1 MNDKQRRMRN
11 ALGRFATGVTVV
23 TGSGADGTAVGV
35 TISSFNTVS
44 LEPPLVLWSL
54 ARQSKSLNCFAPGM
68 AHTIH
73 ILSAQ
78 QQTLAERFASSTL
91 NKFDGLSYR
100 LNPTGVPILPD
111 CLAYF
116 ECLTQSWYEGGDH
129 IIIIA
134 KVQQFEIAE
143 GEPLLFY
150 RGQFTGIKSEA
161 K

>member
-1 MNDKQRRMRN
+1 MNEKQRKMRN

-23 TGSGADGTAVGV
+23 TGSDPDGTAVGV

-44 LEPPLVLWSL
+44 LDPPLVLWSL

-78 QQTLAERFASSTL
+78 QQALAERFASTAL
-91 NKFDGLSYR
+91 DKFNGLTYR
-100 LNPTGVPILPD
+100 LDTAGIALLPD

-129 IIIIA
+129 IIIIG

-150 RGQFTGIKSEA
+150 RGQFNAIKNES

>member
-1 MNDKQRRMRN
+1 MNEKQRKMRN

-23 TGSGADGTAVGV
+23 TGSDPDGTAVGV

-44 LEPPLVLWSL
+44 LDPPLVLWSL

-78 QQTLAERFASSTL
+78 QQALAERFASTAL
-91 NKFDGLSYR
+91 NKFNGLTYR
-100 LNPTGVPILPD
+100 LNTTGVALLPD

-129 IIIIA
+129 IIIIG

-150 RGQFTGIKSEA
+150 RGQFTAIKNES

>member
-1 MNDKQRRMRN
+1 MDEKQRRMRN

-23 TGSGADGTAVGV
+23 TGSDLDGTAVGV

-44 LEPPLVLWSL
+44 LDPPLVLWSL
-54 ARQSKSLNCFAPGM
+54 ARHSKSLNCFAPGM

-78 QQTLAERFASSTL
+78 QKTLAERFASTTL
-91 NKFDGLSYR
+91 NKFNGLTYR
-100 LNPTGVPILPD
+100 LTTAGVALLPD

-129 IIIIA
+129 VIIIG

-150 RGQFTGIKSEA
+150 RGQFGAIKSA
-161 K
+161 SK